1 MEGEGSCSEGGDEAI
16 IDYPRTKEKGRSTLD
31 IILCCVSTPRCVPPN
46 LGSIRSHSHHE
57 LYPSRLNL
65 VHKFHKILTAMHASC
80 SVSEARRKGCCLSPK
95 LFSLSLF
102 LQHGGKSETRRGT
115 SRSTIFWIL
124 CHVAASGAVVG
135 QDLVT
140 TTTLKLK
147 TGRTAKHAAGHGPNI
162 DVPICHSAER
172 TKVL

>member
-16 IDYPRTKEKGRSTLD
+16 IDYPRTKEKGRSTLA

-65 VHKFHKILTAMHASC
+65 VHKFHKFLKATHASC

-95 LFSLSLF
+95 LFFSLSLF
-102 LQHGGKSETRRGT
+102 FCNMEENQKPGVEHRDPQYFGYYAMLQHQVQ
-115 SRSTIFWIL
+115 L
-124 CHVAASGAVVG
+124 L
-135 QDLVT
+135 D
-140 TTTLKLK
+140 
-147 TGRTAKHAAGHGPNI
+147 RTWLPRQRWN
-162 DVPICHSAER
+162 
-172 TKVL
+172 